1 MILSLYSLLY
11 WKKFCC
17 NWYQK
22 PNIDKKWL
30 NHFLSGM
37 FNMSR
42 RCKYLWREKYRNEV
56 KFVVISL
63 TRKWNWF
70 FLTNFFI
77 CIYDFFAIFFS
88 IPSCSENVK
97 NNYAQFVYPL
107 EFKHVIIGFVLSD
120 LCYVFIIILGVIAK
134 GDSKIILYCVVFDAT
149 TAFGLKNKAAT
160 II

>member
-1 MILSLYSLLY
+1 MTSLQS
-11 WKKFCC
+11 
-17 NWYQK
+17 
-22 PNIDKKWL
+22 
-30 NHFLSGM
+30 
-37 FNMSR
+37 
-42 RCKYLWREKYRNEV
+42 
-56 KFVVISL
+56 
-63 TRKWNWF
+63 
-70 FLTNFFI
+70 
-77 CIYDFFAIFFS
+77 FFS

-149 TAFGLKNKAAT
+149 TEFGLKNKAAT